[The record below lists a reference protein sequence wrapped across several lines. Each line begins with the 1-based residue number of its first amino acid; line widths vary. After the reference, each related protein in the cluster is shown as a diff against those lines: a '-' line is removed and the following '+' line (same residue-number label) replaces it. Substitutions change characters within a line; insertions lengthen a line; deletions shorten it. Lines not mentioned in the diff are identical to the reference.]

1 MVQSLYDLGRRLAP
15 LAAFT
20 RARPLLAWGLWAGG
34 FSLLSFLVID
44 RPLARLV
51 HDEIPCCLLTA
62 SQYLSPLGDATIWYL
77 LAVGGWLY
85 SQHRVTAA
93 GGHAAMGTMVSA
105 RLAKWL
111 DKARPTPEGEE
122 PPPPP
127 EHDEAAIARWRQHA
141 RSWVFM
147 LANMLAAGILLHV
160 IKLTVGR
167 PRPKHLIDDG
177 TYFGFEP
184 FSGFNSFPSGHS
196 QAIFSA
202 LIALAFMVPKYTKWL
217 MGLAVLVALS
227 RVGVSAHYLSDVVMG
242 SYLAIAVAFALKTRF
257 EAAGVPLALER
268 HG

>member
-1 MVQSLYDLGRRLAP
+1 MSLSLYDLGRRLAP

-34 FSLLSFLVID
+34 FSLLSFLLID
-44 RPLARLV
+44 RPLGRLV

-62 SQYLSPLGDATIWYL
+62 SQTLSPLGDATIWYL
-77 LAVGGWLY
+77 LAIAGWAY
-85 SQHRVTAA
+85 SQYRVAAA
-93 GGHAAMGTMVSA
+93 GGEPAMGTVLSA
-105 RLAKWL
+105 RLAAWM
-111 DKARPTPEGEE
+111 DKVRPTPEGEHV
-122 PPPPP
+122 PLPP

-147 LANMLAAGILLHV
+147 LLSMLSAGVILHL

-167 PRPKHLIDDG
+167 PRPKHLIEDG

-202 LIALAFMVPKYTKWL
+202 LLALAFMVPRYTKWL
-217 MGLAVLVALS
+217 MALAALVALS

-242 SYLAIAVAFALKTRF
+242 SYLAILVAVLLRQRF
-257 EAAGVPLALER
+257 EAGGVPLALDR